1 MKPIEWMMG
10 PDTGISSKTICAVM
24 TGCDT
29 TGIWCDVPHDPADFG
44 RCYRLLK
51 SFPEWRGFMYQ
62 VAERFKEWGPLV
74 AAWDELTALYEE
86 ELPTGKGKA
95 PKLYA
100 RMQTLID
107 EGKIAA
113 GWKRVGTS
121 GWIGPRGAASV
132 TIKHDD

>member
-29 TGIWCDVPHDPADFG
+29 TGMWCDVPHDPSDFG

-51 SFPEWRGFMYQ
+51 LFPEWRPRLGE

-74 AAWDELTALYEE
+74 AAWDELTALYKEGVAG
-86 ELPTGKGKA
+86 TCS
-95 PKLYA
+95 KLYA

-132 TIKHDD
+132 TIKGA